1 MLKNT
6 LVGTKIQTFLS
17 PTFPHYSRWPPS
29 VSPNVAQ
36 TDNQYLGVPCS
47 CRQQASPA
55 RARAL
60 AGPLHA
66 AE

>member
-1 MLKNT
+1 MLKSA
-6 LVGTKIQTFLS
+6 LVGTKIQTLLS
-17 PTFPHYSRWPPS
+17 PTFPPYGRWPPS
-29 VSPNVAQ
+29 VSPNQAQ
-36 TDNQYLGVPCS
+36 ADYQYPGVPCS
-47 CRQQASPA
+47 CRQQATPA